1 MKLFGKKKVTTNQ
14 SKASRFKVL
23 GSGCAKCEELERVTR
38 EAMDMF
44 GLEDEIEHVTSY
56 AQIAAY
62 GVIATPALVIDGK
75 VVSCGKTLSTNEVVS
90 ILKKVLS

>member
-1 MKLFGKKKVTTNQ
+1 MKLFRKQKETTVQ
-14 SKASRFKVL
+14 SKTSRFKVL
-23 GSGCAKCEELERVTR
+23 GSGCNKCNQLEKGLR

-62 GVIATPALVIDGK
+62 GVMSTPALVIDGK
-75 VVSCGKTLSTNEVVS
+75 VVACGKVLSTNEIVA
-90 ILKKVLS
+90 ILKKVLK